1 MSLNKKVVWANYFN
15 HQFILRKFIIM
26 SILLTVVVIINSLI
40 LSIIALGVATIA
52 YMDVQESRRAKN
64 SKPRPTYCYRCEE
77 EIREDEEWE
86 SSEYNKDDEEERVET
101 VKCSRVFQCL

>member
-1 MSLNKKVVWANYFN
+1 
-15 HQFILRKFIIM
+15 M
-26 SILLTVVVIINSLI
+26 SILLTVVIINTLF
-40 LSIIALGVATIA
+40 LSVIALGVATIA
-52 YMDVQESRRAKN
+52 CMEIQENRRAKN

>member
-1 MSLNKKVVWANYFN
+1 
-15 HQFILRKFIIM
+15 M
-26 SILLTVVVIINSLI
+26 SILLTVVIINTLF
-40 LSIIALGVATIA
+40 LSVIALGVATIA